1 MAWRIPRT
9 RSSANLEAPE
19 NPDSAGGGAA
29 SEAQGAPN
37 KKAARMEPAP
47 QDAEEGDT
55 QGDLAA
61 HEAWMVQE
69 GLRMAPA
76 EVHTNPELMTVVMKT
91 IKQLCQNNEKLSRRL
106 WTTFLVWKAIS
117 EGKAAT
123 RWCQKA
129 VEELGKGHTKLGPP
143 PPHILRAFENGAGVN
158 MFEKMRGAATVMIDN
173 PTENKEAAAEAGKDI
188 ALRTLY
194 FQLKK
199 AWTKAPNETSD
210 MMALDWFFGDKDSKE
225 KKAPNQ
231 AEGGIRPWLTP
242 VSAPTRKGGCCWCNI
257 CCWCGSPATCGAM
270 ERNSELALT
279 KMCTG
284 KGKGKMK

>member
-1 MAWRIPRT
+1 
-9 RSSANLEAPE
+9 
-19 NPDSAGGGAA
+19 
-29 SEAQGAPN
+29 
-37 KKAARMEPAP
+37 MEPAP

-55 QGDLAA
+55 QGD
-61 HEAWMVQE
+61 QPQ
-69 GLRMAPA
+69 RKD
-76 EVHTNPELMTVVMKT
+76 PELMTVVMKT

-158 MFEKMRGAATVMIDN
+158 MFEKMRVAATVMIDN

-199 AWTKAPNETSD
+199 AWTSAPNETSD

-257 CCWCGSPATCGAM
+257 CCWCSKPATCGAM